1 MEIFYDQNKN
11 LVKLS
16 LKKIEWNQEAKHV
29 LVICQYKNQWLLTNH
44 KVRGLEFPGGKREI
58 SETTTQTA
66 HREVMEE
73 TGGIIDRLHWIA
85 AYQVF
90 GEKPFVKDVFF
101 AKINQLNEKDD
112 YLETDGP
119 VLITGDIIKLR
130 WHESFSFIMKD
141 DVIKYCLTYIQNEL
155 LKEKKG

>member
-58 SETTTQTA
+58 SETTTQPIEKSW
-66 HREVMEE
+66 RKQEE
-73 TGGIIDRLHWIA
+73 S
-85 AYQVF
+85 
-90 GEKPFVKDVFF
+90 
-101 AKINQLNEKDD
+101 
-112 YLETDGP
+112 
-119 VLITGDIIKLR
+119 LIG
-130 WHESFSFIMKD
+130 
-141 DVIKYCLTYIQNEL
+141 YI
-155 LKEKKG
+155 G